1 MISNDKRQS
10 VKKRKRKTETE
21 RERGEKERG
30 RRAVK
35 MAAKSAAVR
44 NEPSAQVY
52 AGVLRVVMAAQ
63 GQLKA

>member
-21 RERGEKERG
+21 RESEGKRERG
-30 RRAVK
+30 AVK

>member
-10 VKKRKRKTETE
+10 VKKRKRKTGRA
-21 RERGEKERG
+21 RE

-35 MAAKSAAVR
+35 LAAKSAAVR

>member
-10 VKKRKRKTETE
+10 VKKRKRKMGTE
-21 RERGEKERG
+21 RESEGKRE